1 MKLFQALRAKAEAR
15 RQAYLKRRQAW
26 IDFFQSDEVKGIALD
41 YFYTRDS
48 RDEPFFGVT
57 LFRTDDSAAVL
68 AYLSGNMKKE
78 DRRAFEEAFVRAD
91 PEDEFTLDPDEM
103 RLITGKQVY
112 LTRSD
117 RAAAERNAACLCLFQ
132 NNEILTY

>member
-48 RDEPFFGVT
+48 RDEPFFPSPSFG
-57 LFRTDDSAAVL
+57 RTTAPPCSPIFLAA
-68 AYLSGNMKKE
+68 
-78 DRRAFEEAFVRAD
+78 
-91 PEDEFTLDPDEM
+91 
-103 RLITGKQVY
+103 
-112 LTRSD
+112 
-117 RAAAERNAACLCLFQ
+117 
-132 NNEILTY
+132 